1 MEPICIRQA
10 HYGDID
16 RVAVLFDR
24 YRQFYCQETNISAVA
39 EFLRQRFE
47 YGESVIFITEQQDGQ
62 TVGFVQLYPSFSS
75 VSMKRIYILN
85 DLFVHPDTR
94 GRKIGGRLLS
104 AAIEY
109 ARAMKAARLVL
120 STAVSNMTA
129 QGLYECTG
137 WVRDTEY
144 YHYEY
149 QLG

>member
-1 MEPICIRQA
+1 MEQICIRQA

-16 RVAVLFDR
+16 RVAVLFDS
-24 YRQFYCQETNISAVA
+24 YRQFYVQKTNISAAA

-47 YGESVIFITEQQDGQ
+47 YGESVIFIAEQGEQAI
-62 TVGFVQLYPSFSS
+62 GFVQLYPSFSS
-75 VSMKRIYILN
+75 ISMKRIYILN
-85 DLFVHPDTR
+85 DLFVHPDAR
-94 GRKIGGRLLS
+94 GRKIGGQLLS

-109 ARAMKAARLVL
+109 AKSMKVARLVL
-120 STAVSNMTA
+120 STAVSNVIA
-129 QGLYECTG
+129 QGLYEGTG